1 MELLTITQVSRM
13 LDVSARMLRYYEKEG
28 LLESRRMEDYAY
40 RVYTQE
46 DMNRLVQILVL
57 RKLRISVKDIGILLN
72 DQDPARR
79 QAVFQHRIAE
89 IDQESTA
96 LQTIRGIL
104 QKLKE
109 QQILLTSP
117 EMIALTDALLPA
129 KTNLK
134 EEVNMSELNQAAQV
148 VEKDLNVRIIHLPPY
163 IVASRQYI
171 GESPEEHVGDMVAKM
186 VQETGLYQQKP
197 DARMFGFNH
206 PNPGILPG
214 GVYGYEVWVTIPEHF
229 PLPEGFER
237 VGFPGGLYAVMT
249 IRFGDFHLWGALQR
263 WVENSDTYAIDWR
276 GTENTM
282 GGCME
287 EHLNWVR
294 QANFHWPEKEKTDQ
308 IDLYFPIKR
317 K

>member
-28 LLESRRMEDYAY
+28 LLESRRMEGYSY

-46 DMNRLVQILVL
+46 DVSRLVQILVL
-57 RKLRISVKDIGILLN
+57 RKLRISVKDIGVLLN
-72 DQDPARR
+72 DQSLAHR

-89 IDQESTA
+89 IDQESAA
-96 LQTIRGIL
+96 LQTIRSIL
-104 QKLKE
+104 QRLKD

-117 EMIALTDALLPA
+117 EMMMLTETLLPA
-129 KTNLK
+129 KSNLK
-134 EEVNMSELNQAAQV
+134 EEVNMSELNQAAQI
-148 VEKDLNVRIIHLPPY
+148 VEKDLSVRILHLSPLT
-163 IVASRQYI
+163 VASRQYV
-171 GESPEEHVGDMVAKM
+171 GENPEEHVGNMVSQM

-214 GVYGYEVWVTIPEHF
+214 GVYGYEIWVTIPEVF

-237 VGFPGGLYAVMT
+237 VEFPGGLYAVMT

-263 WVENSDTYAIDWR
+263 WVEASDTYAIDWR

-282 GGCME
+282 GGCLE

-294 QANFHWPEKEKTDQ
+294 QAHLHWLEEEKTSQ